1 MSQGPVTSAP
11 SAGPAT
17 GPDRELL
24 AKRDRLTERFTA
36 MQLDLGGVYY
46 EMAIRDHIQ
55 HDVLIRKAAELQRV
69 DAELRQVQQ
78 QIDGAGACAACGTPA
93 PAGAVFCGKCG
104 APLSAAA
111 PVSTPV

>member
-78 QIDGAGACAACGTPA
+78 QIDGAGACATCGTPS

-111 PVSTPV
+111 PASTPA